1 MSIKRD
7 LEFLYEIG
15 CLRFLQ
21 RTWKQF
27 LNPDAQNISEH
38 TFKVIWIALIL
49 AKYEKTASEDK
60 IIKMA
65 LIHDLPESR
74 TGDVHYVSRLYTERK
89 EGEAI
94 RDIFI
99 NTSFADEF
107 VKIWREYEERKC
119 PEAKIVKDADT
130 LDVELELNEQEARGH
145 KLKDI
150 WFKKRGKIV
159 FKKLFTKA
167 ARKFWQEIKRSNPHD
182 WHLKGNNRFNSGDW
196 REKK

>member
-1 MSIKRD
+1 MTIKRD
-7 LEFLYEIG
+7 LEFLYEVG

-38 TFKVIWIALIL
+38 IFRVIWIALVL
-49 AKYEKTASEDK
+49 AKYEKIANQEK

-74 TGDVHYVSRLYTERK
+74 TGDVNYVSRLYTERK
-89 EGEAI
+89 EGKAI
-94 RDIFI
+94 KDIFA
-99 NTSFADEF
+99 NTSFSDQF

-130 LDVELELNEQEARGH
+130 LDVALELNEEKARGSR
-145 KLKDI
+145 LKDT
-150 WFKKRGKIV
+150 WTKKREKIV
-159 FKKLFTKA
+159 FKKLFTKT
-167 ARKFWQEIKRSNPHD
+167 ARKFWQEIKKSNPHD
-182 WHLKGNNRFNSGDW
+182 WHLKTKNRFNSGDW
-196 REKK
+196 KK